1 MMRSGRA
8 ALAAFFCFGL
18 SVPGAGQVSSPSP
31 VASPSP
37 AAKGLQ
43 VIYTGNMFGYF
54 RLPDEQKKEDKQ
66 CPEGREIESRA
77 NEEAKTFFSA
87 LPKERGNLVLLGMGE
102 NFSPELYSRTITE
115 GAQKQPRDL
124 YYWDFVTNHQFYRDD
139 EKEDGKKD
147 SGPPNYEHL
156 MAEITRGLGRIPVD
170 NVACFF
176 SHAGYTAIVPGKHDF
191 YFGSEYLRYLAR
203 LLASPGD
210 IAGYSPVQMLGANLV
225 IQTTIENAPKRIP
238 YRDKTGLKYSDDPGN
253 IKFDLDDGAAVL
265 PWMRKI
271 KVTIS
276 KFEPP
281 RAFSEPGF
289 WICPVPKASADPDD
303 ANVPG
308 QFRAKHEPCRQ
319 LTDPV
324 DGDTALPANPAAGKT
339 LLYPLPAGLTGKD
352 VIYTYL
358 TPGNNYLLCA
368 TNVDR
373 KSSLSDKRPYCQHLS
388 VYDPFFNYPFRVP
401 APGQPLDRTANDM
414 DHPAQGQAYLPEF
427 KNPRP
432 YVVKEV
438 AGDNPQEKTL
448 VAIFGVVDQD
458 LNEHIGKL
466 NYAWLNTE
474 VNSSDLLEEHKSS
487 STEAK
492 VIDPIVALRQQLEYF
507 QEAEKPLFD
516 TTDPPHPRFRGIKVL
531 LAQMPAYKARRLAVA
546 LPGEFNLIIAQAE
559 FEEAS
564 PGGTTFVTVPPPQA
578 RPLQAGTQTDTR
590 RAPTFIAVPA
600 PFYDGH
606 YKERLRLQVRTSTI
620 KQVARCPAHCADN
633 EEKWS
638 MTTAFMHPPDQAH
651 AEPWTSNDAEVL
663 GGQPPNQVFCDPVM
677 ESIVHNAMLNVHYD
691 AGETAKLQLP
701 SPKPTPA
708 PTCDPEKAF
717 AKFQKLALVVMQT
730 QKHADIAML
739 QKRDFFE
746 TFVKSGVTEANLQEV
761 VDRIFWKGDFLLKIP
776 VRGDVLK
783 KIMERSKKYDDEDKA
798 SLSLYHESNRG
809 LITLGIFEDRVTS
822 TLIVNGEAVDDNKV
836 YTVATSDYVGLGDTG
851 YSDLLTTP
859 VGSPITPADIKSVQY
874 ISGLICREIAL
885 ANQWKGNEICHA
897 KDIDTTDYF
906 ADLQQF
912 PFDTTPGFT
921 PLRHLISWAKIH
933 KRRPAL
939 YSSNKVD
946 TLEQSFQQRP
956 VWSLSLSK
964 LAAGF
969 TMNQHNNGTEA
980 NVANRFGGIT
990 NVPVLSSANSNTTS
1004 LDVSLGIQR
1013 SSQHLELFE
1022 QNDASYSRQL
1032 MRQSDPNNTDQ
1043 ASQLKNQMSFEGG
1056 VRPRFYPR
1064 TKEIPA
1070 LKGLIALRLET
1081 QFSDP
1086 LTNFKLDAG
1095 GVLPFVGD
1103 RTETL
1108 LGKYGLRLDNQKS
1121 YIEAGYQAG
1130 GLISSP
1136 VQFVFNPGT
1145 TTEVTCSATN
1155 ASQPLPTCVKNNSG
1169 SGGPITA
1176 SSQVVEVTRNHFV
1189 HGLFLTFKMNMPL
1202 PGHDK
1207 LTYVMESKG
1216 QLFFNRG
1223 NDVSVETRLYEDWTH
1238 SLVVPLFGN
1247 FSFVPKVEIIAFQNK
1262 VDGHFFWT
1270 YQPTLSLQYSLDWHT
1285 GLGWKRA
1292 LQYQNPQVAAKAA
1305 Q

>member
-18 SVPGAGQVSSPSP
+18 SVLGAGQVSGPSP

-37 AAKGLQ
+37 AAVGLQ

-77 NEEAKTFFSA
+77 NEEAKTFFSV

-139 EKEDGKKD
+139 EKENGKKD

-170 NVACFF
+170 NVACFL
-176 SHAGYTAIVPGKHDF
+176 SHAGYTAMVPGKHDF
-191 YFGSEYLRYLAR
+191 YFGPEYVRYLAR

-210 IAGYSPVQMLGANLV
+210 IASYSPVQMLGANLV
-225 IQTTIENAPKRIP
+225 IQTTVENAPKRIP

-253 IKFDLDDGAAVL
+253 VKFTLGDGDAVL
-265 PWMRKI
+265 PWLQQV
-271 KVTIS
+271 KVDIS
-276 KFEPP
+276 SSDSIIPDAPKV
-281 RAFSEPGF
+281 S
-289 WICPVPKASADPDD
+289 ICPVPSQSHDPDD
-303 ANVPG
+303 ASVPDNPKGKGYEDCTPMKWIPATDASGKPIEPKPGKPRTFFYSLPPGPTIENV
-308 QFRAKHEPCRQ
+308 
-319 LTDPV
+319 T
-324 DGDTALPANPAAGKT
+324 
-339 LLYPLPAGLTGKD
+339 
-352 VIYTYL
+352 YTFL

-368 TNVDR
+368 ENVAR
-373 KSSLSDKRPYCQHLS
+373 RNVPSDKRPFCQHLS
-388 VYDPFFNYPFRVP
+388 VYAPFFNYPFSVP
-401 APGQPLDRTANDM
+401 APGKDSKNIDAWDR
-414 DHPAQGQAYLPEF
+414 AQGPPAYWPAF

-432 YVVKEV
+432 YVVK
-438 AGDNPQEKTL
+438 DITQEGQGGVTK

-466 NYAWLNTE
+466 NYAWLNQEIDSAGRRLDHNSLLTE
-474 VNSSDLLEEHKSS
+474 L
-487 STEAK
+487 K
-492 VIDPIVALRQQLEYF
+492 VIDPVDALKQQLEYF
-507 QEAEKPLFD
+507 GKAEGTFTGFK
-516 TTDPPHPRFRGIKVL
+516 IL
-531 LAQMPAYKARRLAVA
+531 LAQMPAYKARRIAAA

-559 FEEAS
+559 FEEAT
-564 PGGTTFVTVPPPQA
+564 PAGTTSVTISPSHETRQTPESQPQ
-578 RPLQAGTQTDTR
+578 RSIR
-590 RAPTFIAVPA
+590 KAPTFIAVPA
-600 PFYDGH
+600 PFYNGRST
-606 YKERLRLQVRTSTI
+606 ERLRLQVRASTI
-620 KQVARCPAHCADN
+620 KQQLNPRTN
-633 EEKWS
+633 EEIWS
-638 MTTAFMHPPDQAH
+638 LDTAFVQTPNSEHPPLWTGNDS
-651 AEPWTSNDAEVL
+651 EPL
-663 GGQPPNQVFCDPVM
+663 RGQPPNPIFCDSEM
-677 ESIVHNAMLNVHYD
+677 LRTLHNTLRNVPFD
-691 AGETAKLQLP
+691 AGEGPSLATAIHGA
-701 SPKPTPA
+701 S
-708 PTCDPEKAF
+708 CDTEKAF
-717 AKFQKLALVVMQT
+717 SKFQRLALVVMQT
-730 QKHADIAML
+730 QKQADIAML
-739 QKRDFFE
+739 QKRDFFDA
-746 TFVKSGVTEANLQEV
+746 FVKSSVAEANLQEV
-761 VDRIFWKGDFLLKIP
+761 LDRIFWKGDFVLKIP

-783 KIMERSKKYDDEDKA
+783 KIMERSKKYDDEDKS
-798 SLSLYHESNRG
+798 SLSLYHESSRG

-822 TLIVNGEAVDDNKV
+822 DLMVNGEAVDDNKV

-859 VGSPITPADIKSVQY
+859 VGRPITPADIKSVQY
-874 ISGLICREIAL
+874 VSGLICREMAL

-956 VWSLSLSK
+956 VWILSLSK

-980 NVANRFGGIT
+980 NVANLFGGIT
-990 NVPVLSSANSNTTS
+990 NVPVLSAANSNTTS
-1004 LDVSLGIQR
+1004 LDASLGFQR
-1013 SSQHLELFE
+1013 NSQHLELFE

-1032 MRQSDPNNTDQ
+1032 TRQNDPNNTDQ

-1056 VRPRFYPR
+1056 VRPRLYPR

-1070 LKGLIALRLET
+1070 LKGLISLRLET

-1136 VQFVFNPGT
+1136 VQFVFNSGT
-1145 TTEVTCSATN
+1145 ATEVTCSATN
-1155 ASQPLPTCVKNNSG
+1155 ASQPPPTVQTPQSQLPLPTCVKNNSG
-1169 SGGPITA
+1169 SGGLITA
-1176 SSQVVEVTRNHFV
+1176 SSNVVEITRNHFV
-1189 HGLFLTFKMNMPL
+1189 HGLFLNFKMNMPL

-1207 LTYVMESKG
+1207 LTYVMENKG

-1247 FSFVPKVEIIAFQNK
+1247 FSFVPKVEIFAFQNK

-1292 LQYQNPQVAAKAA
+1292 LQYQNPQVVSKAA